1 MINEMNYLIVCKSIF
16 QENVGSGMYAKGE
29 GIMDIEDN
37 LFEKT
42 QGNGA
47 RISNCKKLKF
57 VSNKSIDNHVDGAE
71 FINCNGVIMLNYF
84 YKNRG
89 NGVSL
94 STEEPE
100 SRYENMILNKVLLL
114 NLQRTQVLRM
124 EDTESVLKE

>member
-1 MINEMNYLIVCKSIF
+1 
-16 QENVGSGMYAKGE
+16 
-29 GIMDIEDN
+29 
-37 LFEKT
+37 
-42 QGNGA
+42 
-47 RISNCKKLKF
+47 
-57 VSNKSIDNHVDGAE
+57 
-71 FINCNGVIMLNYF
+71 MLNYF

-100 SRYENMILNKVLLL
+100 SRYENIILNKVLLL